1 MQTYL
6 IVHQRERRVECHW
19 RDADGAWQLQ
29 TITSGSVP
37 IPCIGLDLALDAIY
51 TGVTR

>member
-1 MQTYL
+1 M
-6 IVHQRERRVECHW
+6 E
-19 RDADGAWQLQ
+19 

-51 TGVTR
+51 AGVAR